1 MEKIDFHKIS
11 HQLEVNSPL
20 VHHITNY
27 VTANDCAN
35 CILALGGSPVM
46 ADDPEEVEEMVSMS
60 SVLVINLGTLK
71 QRSLRSMRLAG
82 SKANEKGIPVIL
94 DPVGAG
100 ATSWRTKSA
109 KELLETVSFSFVR
122 GNASE
127 IQCLAGL
134 NGKTRGVETAV
145 GQNLDLRKLALTMAT
160 EYKVAVGIT
169 GVNDVVSDGKSVY
182 ELSNGHPFL
191 TKITGSGCMTTSIIG
206 LFLGAEASPVEAGI
220 AGIATMAVAGEL
232 AYEDLV
238 AKDGMGSYR
247 MKLMDH
253 LGTISA
259 DILEKRVNIKGGIH
273 HG

>member
-220 AGIATMAVAGEL
+220 AGITTMAVAGEL

-247 MKLMDH
+247 MKQIDH